1 MDICRFLVERGAK
14 VNRSDR
20 WGGSPL
26 DDAHRHRHAEVIQ
39 YLRQQ
44 GATFGTLTQLPR
56 FIQAASEGDQE
67 EVRALLE
74 FGNIDLDEG
83 DYDRR
88 TALHLACGEGRLEIV
103 ELLCNAGADPN
114 VEDRW
119 GNRPLDDADK
129 AKKNSASIMKL
140 LVSYGAKSS
149 KNPSLGKQSGLNGA
163 VDPATFSNK
172 PTRRKRKD
180 EEDASSGTIAYWPP
194 ELFKDGA
201 TASPASDMWAAGVIM
216 YICLTGS

>member
-1 MDICRFLVERGAK
+1 MVEKGAR

-26 DDAHRHRHAEVIQ
+26 DDAHRHRHSEVIQ

-88 TALHLACGEGRLEIV
+88 TALHLACGEGRIEIV
-103 ELLCNAGADPN
+103 GLLCVAGADPN

-119 GNRPLDDADK
+119 GNRPLDDAEK
-129 AKKNSASIMKL
+129 AKKNSTSIMKL
-140 LVSYGAKSS
+140 LASYGAKSS
-149 KNPSLGKQSGLNGA
+149 KNPSLGKQSGLT
-163 VDPATFSNK
+163 DPADTALFATK
-172 PTRRKRKD
+172 PTRRKHKED
-180 EEDASSGTIAYWPP
+180 EETSSGTIAYWSP
-194 ELFKDGA
+194 ELFKDGGMA
-201 TASPASDMWAAGVIM
+201 TPASDMWAAGVIM